1 MNGLRLDFY
10 SKDGCSL
17 CEEARPMVVAA
28 AERHNFLFTEH
39 DIRSSMEL
47 FMRYRHQ
54 VPVLEID
61 GQAIMTLRFDEA
73 SLEQVLSAARQEN

>member
-1 MNGLRLDFY
+1 
-10 SKDGCSL
+10 
-17 CEEARPMVVAA
+17 
-28 AERHNFLFTEH
+28 
-39 DIRSSMEL
+39 MEL